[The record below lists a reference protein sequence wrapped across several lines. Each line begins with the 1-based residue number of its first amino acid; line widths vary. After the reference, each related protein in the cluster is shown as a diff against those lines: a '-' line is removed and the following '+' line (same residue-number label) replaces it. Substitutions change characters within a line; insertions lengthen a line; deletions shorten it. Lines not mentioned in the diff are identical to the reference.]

1 MTSLQEQSFSDFESL
16 FLLWADAYQC
26 ATISYVG
33 LKMSQ
38 GPRLLFGRVLL
49 EPARSGVNDKA
60 FRFESEHLVAARFIS
75 STTPAD
81 IKNILEKAKSGE
93 LQISNGASGLCLE
106 ADNKNLQAC
115 FWPIHHPLLLDGPRL
130 PTLRVIGT
138 SRRSL
143 THYLENQGAL
153 DWELKAAE
161 IPFDNLDELLLQC
174 NLPTQMQMGDL
185 TMLDIVAKPPVVISD
200 TSAITGSDAVIECRL
215 ATALD
220 IGKLRLGY
228 KILHKESIDR
238 KSVSGS
244 ALDWQQDGDIKIGTY
259 RAPVGNASLLQA
271 FVSYA
276 GVSHH
281 QWWVTDPQKRLN
293 PRLAIHQV
301 FDEDLELLRRML
313 LKPETDKP
321 YVFENAVSTLLNL
334 LGFSVSNYGRIPKL
348 QKGPDIIAVSPAGH
362 VGVIECTV
370 GLLDENDKLAKL
382 VQRVK
387 LIRDKLNETGYGFLQ
402 LQAVIVTPL
411 SRNEVTAN
419 LETAGK
425 HEIAVVCKEDIE
437 EMLKQVSLP
446 PNAERLFED
455 AKRLVPNAGQGSLFG
470 NNT

>member
-1 MTSLQEQSFSDFESL
+1 MTTLQEQSFSNFEALVSL
-16 FLLWADAYQC
+16 WVGAYQC
-26 ATISYVG
+26 SAISYVG
-33 LKMSQ
+33 LKTAQ
-38 GPRLLFGRVLL
+38 GPRLLFGRILL
-49 EPARSGVNDKA
+49 EPTRSGVSDTA
-60 FRFESEHLVAARFIS
+60 FRFETEHLIAARFIAS
-75 STTPAD
+75 ATPTG
-81 IKNILEKAKSGE
+81 IKTILEKAKGGE
-93 LQISNGASGLCLE
+93 IQSIDGTSSLLLQVDGGISTYFS
-106 ADNKNLQAC
+106 
-115 FWPIHHPLLLDGPRL
+115 PIHHPFVSEGPRL
-130 PTLRVIGT
+130 PTLRVSGT
-138 SRRSL
+138 SRHNL
-143 THYLENQGAL
+143 TVSVADQRAL

-161 IPFDNLDELLLQC
+161 APFDNLDELLSQC
-174 NLPTQMQMGDL
+174 NLPAQMQMGDSTTL
-185 TMLDIVAKPPVVISD
+185 EIVAKSPVTISD
-200 TSAITGSDAVIECRL
+200 ASAITGSDAVIECRL

-220 IGKLRLGY
+220 VGKLRLGY
-228 KILHKESIDR
+228 KILHKESIER

-244 ALDWQQDGDIKIGTY
+244 ALDWRQDGDIKIGTY
-259 RAPVGNASLLQA
+259 RMSVGSASLLQT

-276 GVSHH
+276 GISHH

-334 LGFSVSNYGRIPKL
+334 LGFAVSNYGRIPKL
-348 QKGPDIIAVSPAGH
+348 QKGPDIITISPTGH

-382 VQRVK
+382 VQRAK
-387 LIRDKLNETGYGFLQ
+387 LIRDKLNGTGYGFLQ

-411 SRNEVTAN
+411 SRDEVTAN

-437 EMLKQVSLP
+437 EMLKQVNLP
-446 PNAERLFED
+446 SNADRLFED
-455 AKRLVPNAGQGSLFG
+455 AKRLVPNAAQGSLFG